1 MRKTKV
7 VIEGGGENLY
17 YVSEANG
24 TITVYKGSVWGSD
37 TQIGKVR
44 AMRDARCDR
53 GDRKPFRP
61 PDQEHRLGLSQPC
74 HIFIKT

>member
-44 AMRDARCDR
+44 AMRDAIAVIENHSGRR
-53 GDRKPFRP
+53 
-61 PDQEHRLGLSQPC
+61 
-74 HIFIKT
+74 IKSIG